1 MIRALTIKEITGP
14 TVTPGADE
22 AKYHSLGEFAER
34 GDPARVMSRSQLA
47 LFDECPREWMDGA
60 KVERTKAMDWGTL
73 MDARITN
80 PSMLAKFVPAPAT
93 YQAPESLKKCAPMVD
108 KPWNMNATVCK
119 DWWAMQEKMGLIP
132 VKSEIW
138 EASKLAT
145 VALCRDKIAGA
156 FVASCEFQVQ
166 VLCEWVDEI
175 TGIVVPLKCLV
186 DLVPNFARL
195 AGTENE
201 RIAYS
206 TQPWN
211 WDVFLGDFKT
221 ANDLSAHGWQ
231 RTVFDQDYH
240 VQAAL
245 YLDAWNAATGEKR
258 NTFVHILQK
267 SSAPFQ
273 TARRMLDEEYLELGR
288 LTYRRQLNRYC
299 QCLQS
304 GEWPDYDS
312 DRQEFGEI
320 IDGFRL
326 VSPLP
331 WMIGA

>member
-1 MIRALTIKEITGP
+1 MGIRARKKIDGP
-14 TVTPGADE
+14 AVLPGADAE
-22 AKYHSLGEFAER
+22 KYHSLGEFAER

-60 KVERTKAMDWGTL
+60 TVKGTKAMEWGSL

-80 PSMLAKFVPAPAT
+80 PNALAKYIVAPRT
-93 YQAPESLKKCAPMVD
+93 YLADGKKKGDPQIE
-108 KPWNMNATVCK
+108 KPWNLTATVCK
-119 DWWAMQEKMGLIP
+119 TWWEMQEREGLIP
-132 VKSEIW
+132 VKHDLW

-145 VALCRDKIAGA
+145 IALVRDKIAGA
-156 FVASCEFQVQ
+156 FVASCQFQVQ
-166 VLCEWVDEI
+166 VLVEWVDEI
-175 TGIVVPLKCLV
+175 TGIVVPLKCLI
-186 DLVPNFARL
+186 DLVPQKTEILSVNSLEARI
-195 AGTENE
+195 GW
-201 RIAYS
+201 R
-206 TQPWN
+206 Q
-211 WDVFLGDFKT
+211 FLGDFKT

-231 RTVFDQDYH
+231 REVFDREYH

-245 YLDAWNAATGEKR
+245 YLDAWNAATREQR
-258 NTFVHILQK
+258 NTFVHILQR
-267 SSAPFQ
+267 STAPFQ

-299 QCLQS
+299 ACLKS

-331 WMIGA
+331 WMIGS